1 MTAAAPCVARAAR
14 AARLARVDRVA
25 RIARAG
31 LAAVAVAVL
40 AGCASVTP
48 ATPDPR
54 DTAHV
59 GRLAMR
65 VDADGDLHPSRAF
78 SAGFDLRGGSAR
90 GTLALS
96 TPLGSTLAQ
105 ARWAPGEVLLETPSS
120 TRRYPDLASLTQD
133 VLGESVPV
141 EAWFDWL
148 RGAPWTGAASEPL
161 GDGRDGGFTQ
171 LGWQVRPE
179 RDAASRRVSAVVA
192 VRRAPPPTVTVRIR
206 LD

>member
-1 MTAAAPCVARAAR
+1 MTVGAPFAAQGGG
-14 AARLARVDRVA
+14 VA
-25 RIARAG
+25 RIACVVEVAHIAHRVRAA
-31 LAAVAVAVL
+31 LVAAAVAVL
-40 AGCASVTP
+40 TGCASITP
-48 ATPDPR
+48 VTPDPR

-65 VDADGDLHPSRAF
+65 VDADGDLHPARAF

-148 RGAPWTGAASEPL
+148 QGTPWPGAGSEPL
-161 GDGRDGGFTQ
+161 GDGGFTQ

-179 RDAASRRVSAVVA
+179 RDPASRRVSAVVA
-192 VRRAPPPTVTVRIR
+192 VRRAPSPTVTVRIR